1 MNLFTVLL
9 SFLLQHFEKLGINLT
24 PKSIYMGEEWN
35 VGAINTHMTQ
45 IPTIQK
51 KRNIYVSFAL
61 VILLLLLSLYSH
73 YFFILP
79 LF

>member
-1 MNLFTVLL
+1 
-9 SFLLQHFEKLGINLT
+9 
-24 PKSIYMGEEWN
+24 MGEEWN

>member
-1 MNLFTVLL
+1 
-9 SFLLQHFEKLGINLT
+9 
-24 PKSIYMGEEWN
+24 MGEEWN

-61 VILLLLLSLYSH
+61 VILLFFYFTLILMLSL
-73 YFFILP
+73 L
-79 LF
+79 